1 MTSDLVVITDCDL
14 PGSAAEDT
22 LRAAGLT
29 ASRAASPSADDI
41 VAAAEDA
48 SALIVQWAPITAAL
62 LDRLPS
68 VRFISRLGI
77 GYDMID
83 VAAASERG
91 VLVANTPAYC
101 IDEVATHTIAMILGL
116 GRGLLGYDRAV
127 RNGEWSAVA
136 ATPMAVRPSVTTI
149 AVVGYG
155 RIGSLVAQ
163 RCSALGFRVVVADPV
178 VAADRILS
186 DGLEPVT
193 LADAVAQADV
203 LTLHAPLTAATHHL
217 IGAPAIASMKPGAV
231 IVNTCRGPLIDEDAL
246 ADALETG
253 RIASA
258 AIDVFATE
266 PLPAGSR
273 LRTLDNVLLTPHA
286 AWYSPQALA
295 DLPVHAAANIIDHWA
310 GRPVPA
316 IVNAAAAQPVR

>member
-1 MTSDLVVITDCDL
+1 MTSDLVVITDYDL
-14 PGSAAEDT
+14 PGSAADDT

-29 ASRAASPSADDI
+29 ARRAASASADDI
-41 VAAAEDA
+41 VDAAEDA
-48 SALIVQWAPITAAL
+48 SALIVQWAPITADL

-101 IDEVATHTIAMILGL
+101 IDEVATHTIAMILTL
-116 GRGLLGYDRAV
+116 GRGLVGYDRAV
-127 RNGEWSAVA
+127 RSGEWSAVA
-136 ATPMAVRPSVTTI
+136 ASPMAMRPSATTV

-155 RIGSLVAQ
+155 RIGSLVAL
-163 RCSALGFRVVVADPV
+163 RCRALGFRVIVADPV
-178 VAADRILS
+178 VPAARILA

-217 IGAPAIASMKPGAV
+217 IGQTALSSMKQGSV
-231 IVNTCRGPLIDEDAL
+231 IVNTCRGPLIDEEAL
-246 ADALETG
+246 ADALEAG
-253 RIASA
+253 RLAGA

-266 PLPAGSR
+266 PLPSSSR
-273 LRTLDNVLLTPHA
+273 LRMLDNVLLTPHA

-295 DLPVHAAANIIDHWA
+295 DLPVHAANNIIDHWA

-316 IVNAAAAQPVR
+316 VVNAAAAQPVR

>member
-22 LRAAGLT
+22 LRAAGFT
-29 ASRAASPSADDI
+29 ASTAASPSADDI
-41 VAAAEDA
+41 VAVAEDA
-48 SALIVQWAPITAAL
+48 SALIVQWAPITADL

-83 VAAASERG
+83 IAAASERG

-101 IDEVATHTIAMILGL
+101 VEEVATHTIAMILGL

-127 RNGEWSAVA
+127 RTGEWSAVT
-136 ATPMAVRPSVTTI
+136 ATPMAVRPSATTV

-155 RIGSLVAQ
+155 RIGSLVAL
-163 RCSALGFRVVVADPV
+163 RCRALGFRVIVADPV
-178 VAADRILS
+178 VPADRILR

-193 LADAVAQADV
+193 LADAVAEADV

-217 IGAPAIASMKPGAV
+217 IGAPAIASMKQGSA
-231 IVNTCRGPLIDEDAL
+231 IVNTCRGQLIDEDAL

-253 RIASA
+253 RIAGA

-266 PLPAGSR
+266 PLPSRSR
-273 LRTLDNVLLTPHA
+273 LRMLDNVLITPHA

-316 IVNAAAAQPVR
+316 IVNAAKVQPVR